1 MLTLK
6 KSMINKVLNLKL
18 AITLKYNNIF
28 AEGYVRNWYEKIFLI
43 KKVNCTVPWTYV
55 ISDFMSEIVGIL
67 YKKRLQKINKKSL
80 ELKLD
85 KLYVKWKDYDNSLTD
100 YF

>member
-1 MLTLK
+1 
-6 KSMINKVLNLKL
+6 MINKVLNLKL

-28 AEGYVRNWYEKIFLI
+28 AEGYVRNWYEKFFLI